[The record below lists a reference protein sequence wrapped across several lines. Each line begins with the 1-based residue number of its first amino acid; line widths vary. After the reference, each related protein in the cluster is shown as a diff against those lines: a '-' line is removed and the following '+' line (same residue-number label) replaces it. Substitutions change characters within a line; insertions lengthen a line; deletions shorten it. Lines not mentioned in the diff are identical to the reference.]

1 MREYFPV
8 WELKVK
14 RLIIVLVLPILV
26 IGGLSA
32 CKPSSESWQ
41 IGKHWQI
48 GEHWQ
53 YSPQAIWGDIFIG
66 TEYIFSG
73 GLEAQYI
80 STYNLHTREKQ
91 RVTEFPVNYLV
102 DEPSIYNDR
111 VVWASCY
118 YSQEMRES
126 PQKDIVSLNWDVFLL
141 DLKTGELQQITTEEH
156 AQTEPRIYGDTI
168 VWLDTRHEAENRY
181 PHYYDVYAYDL
192 NTNQER
198 RLTSTNSI
206 MENDL
211 GISGDLVVWTDS
223 RYAELSQDGY
233 YRQHDNNEIYVY
245 NLTTGQEKRITTYP
259 GNDCHPVIDDG
270 RIVWLR
276 EWEAREADIF
286 LHDMKDSREIKI
298 SESGFVAYNSY
309 PSIYKNLIVWA
320 DARISQ
326 GNTAGDII
334 EGGKSGAAEIYLY
347 NLDTKQ
353 ETQLVPSLTEGE
365 YTLEVGGQDM
375 RFTQRQVWMRPMV
388 CGDYVVYEKEIMIGP
403 TIHAIKL
410 SKE

>member
-1 MREYFPV
+1 
-8 WELKVK
+8 VK
-14 RLIIVLVLPILV
+14 RMIIVLVLPILV
-26 IGGLSA
+26 MGGLSA
-32 CKPSSESWQ
+32 CKPSYESWR
-41 IGKHWQI
+41 I

-53 YSPQAIWGDIFIG
+53 YSPQAIWGDVFIG
-66 TEYIFSG
+66 AEYIFGG

-80 STYNLHTREKQ
+80 STYNLRTREKQ
-91 RVTEFPVNYLV
+91 RITEIPINYLV
-102 DEPSIYNDR
+102 NEPSIYNDR

-126 PQKDIVSLNWDVFLL
+126 LQKDIASLNWDVFLL
-141 DLKTGELQQITTEEH
+141 DLKTGEVQQITADEH
-156 AQTEPRIYGDTI
+156 AQTEPRIYGDII
-168 VWLDTRHEAENRY
+168 VWLDTRHEAQNRY

-206 MENDL
+206 MEQSL
-211 GISGDLVVWTDS
+211 GISGNFVVWSDS
-223 RYAELSQDGY
+223 RYASLTSEGD

-245 NLTTGQEKRITTYP
+245 NLTTDQEKRITTYP
-259 GNDCHPVIDDG
+259 GNDCHPVIEDG

-353 ETQLVPSLTEGE
+353 ENRLVLSQTEGK
-365 YTLEVGGQDM
+365 YTSEVRGQDKKIT
-375 RFTQRQVWMRPMV
+375 FRQVWMSPVV
-388 CGDYVVYEKEIMIGP
+388 CDDYVVYKKEVMIGP
-403 TIHAIKL
+403 TIHAIRL
-410 SKE
+410 LEE